1 VSPLIPKGQR
11 PWTADPGH
19 IHDAPEPPPMPDE
32 QEQVGV
38 EIPPEEIE
46 VLQASEEEREPHGE
60 AAPVPEPSE
69 VEVPR
74 ALAQEIR
81 RALKRY
87 PQKRSA
93 AIPALWA
100 VQRRYGWCSPEGIN
114 QAAALM
120 GVTPGY
126 LESVASFYDLF
137 RLEPQGEHQ
146 VLVCTNISCWL
157 RGADRLLEA
166 LSEAAG
172 VDGQG
177 TSEDGQLFVRGF
189 ECMGACDIAPMAS
202 IDERYYGPLDE
213 GDAEDAVKQ
222 LRGRQEV
229 LPEKRVE
236 DRGAAGGPR
245 GSGDKRIARHPVNK
259 GSRVEAKPKEK
270 S

>member
-1 VSPLIPKGQR
+1 
-11 PWTADPGH
+11 
-19 IHDAPEPPPMPDE
+19 MPDE

-38 EIPPEEIE
+38 DIPAEEIE
-46 VLQASEEEREPHGE
+46 VIQASEESREPHGE
-60 AAPVPEPSE
+60 PAPVPDPSE

-81 RALKRY
+81 RAMRRY

-100 VQRRYGWCSPEGIN
+100 VQRRYGWCTPEGIE
-114 QAAALM
+114 QAAAVM

-157 RGADRLLEA
+157 RGGDKLLAVFAD
-166 LSEAAG
+166 AAG

-177 TSEDGQLFVRGF
+177 SSEDGKLFIRGF

-202 IDERYYGPLDE
+202 IDERYYGPLTE
-213 GDAEDAVKQ
+213 EDARTATEQ
-222 LRGRQEV
+222 LRSKGEEV
-229 LPEKRVE
+229 LPEKRLE
-236 DRGAAGGPR
+236 DRKVAGGP
-245 GSGDKRIARHPVNK
+245 GAKEVK
-259 GSRVEAKPKEK
+259 G
-270 S
+270 